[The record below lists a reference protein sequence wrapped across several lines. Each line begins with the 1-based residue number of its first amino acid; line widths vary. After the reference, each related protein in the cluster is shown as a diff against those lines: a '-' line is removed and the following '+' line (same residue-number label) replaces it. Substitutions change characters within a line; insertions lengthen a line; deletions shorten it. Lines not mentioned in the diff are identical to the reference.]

1 MAYAKIDAGICGF
14 ITEVEV
20 TASGVT
26 QAGVKISST
35 CPNIQKIAAKLT
47 EVNPLEEIG
56 SKNERSRIREL
67 FRRYSPHA
75 ACPVPSGV
83 GSGRGSRPTPGRPH
97 SRIPLIIRA
106 FLRPGRSGSRYTPC
120 RVDLN
125 SKKNVPARHPSTG
138 QGFSWA
144 LG

>member
-47 EVNPLEEIG
+47 EVNPLEEIR

-83 GSGRGSRPTPGRPH
+83 VK
-97 SRIPLIIRA
+97 A
-106 FLRPGRSGSRYTPC
+106 ME
-120 RVDLN
+120 VA
-125 SKKNVPARHPSTG
+125 ARL
-138 QGFSWA
+138 A
-144 LG
+144 LPRDVHIHVSH